1 MDLYERIRRTRAPV
15 EVRERVFDA
24 IARVRWEGARG
35 RDPAHR
41 RTRSLTRGSEPQ
53 AGYGDPE
60 RASAFHFR
68 QLGAWPV
75 AMVAAALT
83 IGLLQASPSTS
94 GVSSDAPDM
103 FVEDYLRRAAG
114 QDRIDTDDP
123 GKVRRFLE
131 RELGLRFDPI
141 RISGLDL
148 SRVEICLL
156 EGRRGA
162 MIVYR
167 VDGAEI
173 SHYVVPR
180 ERARARP
187 PAISIRDNGPGAEM
201 PVVTWATS
209 SAEQALV
216 GGVSAERLLAIAG
229 AGASDD

>member
-1 MDLYERIRRTRAPV
+1 MDLYERIRGTRAPV
-15 EVRERVFDA
+15 EVRERVFEA

-35 RDPAHR
+35 VDPAYR
-41 RTRSLTRGSEPQ
+41 RTRSRTRGSEPR
-53 AGYGDPE
+53 AGYGSPGP
-60 RASAFHFR
+60 ASAFQLR
-68 QLGAWPV
+68 QLGAWPAAV
-75 AMVAAALT
+75 VAAVLT
-83 IGLLQASPSTS
+83 VGLLHGSPSTS
-94 GVSSDAPDM
+94 GFSSDAPDM
-103 FVEDYLRRAAG
+103 FVEDYLRRAVG

-123 GKVRRFLE
+123 GEVRRFLE

-141 RISGLDL
+141 RIAGMDL
-148 SRVEICLL
+148 SRAEICLL

-187 PAISIRDNGPGAEM
+187 PAVSTRDNGPGAEM
-201 PVVTWATS
+201 PVITWATS
-209 SAEQALV
+209 SVEQALV